1 MSYERKQSL
10 LCWGIVL
17 SLVTFAFIA
26 TSCGVSKPMY
36 ERADYQKC
44 NCILDSDE

>member
-17 SLVTFAFIA
+17 SLVTFALIS
-26 TSCGVSKPMY
+26 TSCGVSKQVY

-44 NCILDSDE
+44 DCILDSDQ